1 MRSQLLCTS
10 LALLIAASISDAA
23 ADTTYTCTAARDKAS
38 TGAPDSTSVKVSAS
52 GANCFFSVSGAKVD
66 AIDVPPSAFG
76 VFRGQLRDFFLNV
89 QRGEEELWETALS
102 SLHGVN
108 IADFGDRSRAEEF
121 IKCFEAR
128 DASSGPHGDDRLF
141 CASAARGAPFSA
153 PGGTVSIASP
163 FGGIAVGTH
172 QGDTTSIIFVPR
184 PLLEDVLR

>member
-10 LALLIAASISDAA
+10 LALLVAASISDAA

-38 TGAPDSTSVKVSAS
+38 TGAPDSTSVRVSAS
-52 GANCFFSVSGAKVD
+52 GANCFFSVSGAQVD
-66 AIDVPPSAFG
+66 AMDAPPSAFD

-89 QRGEEELWETALS
+89 QLGEEERWETALS
-102 SLHGVN
+102 SLLGVN

-121 IKCFEAR
+121 IRCFEAG
-128 DASSGPHGDDRLF
+128 DASSELFGDNSLF
-141 CASAARGAPFSA
+141 CAPAARGAPFSA

-163 FGGIAVGTH
+163 VGGIAVGTH

-184 PLLEDVLR
+184 PLLEAVLP